1 MTTAPKPRTVA
12 LTHLPSPKMEDA
24 IRTFAAHERIDLER
38 VRAQHAAYREALA
51 KAGAEV
57 VVLDTNLEHPDC
69 VFIEDVAIVLDE
81 IAILTPMGAPARAG
95 EPAGI
100 EPTLRTYREVVR
112 IEAPAKIEGGD
123 VVVVGKQILV
133 GQTDRTNARGIE
145 ELARITKPHGY
156 DVRPVPVR
164 GCLHLKTACTALPFG
179 ALVVNPAWLD
189 VEALRSTLVAP
200 RGRTASGGSWGEVIS
215 VAEGEP
221 HAANVVSVNGR
232 VITGAGN
239 PRTAELFRSHCIGI
253 DVLDLSEL
261 AKADGCGTC
270 LSLLFSSPPA
280 TS

>member
-1 MTTAPKPRTVA
+1 MTTIA

-38 VRAQHAAYREALA
+38 VRAQHAAYRETLA

-81 IAILTPMGAPARAG
+81 VAILTPMGAPSRVA

-100 EPTLRTYREVVR
+100 EPTLREYREVAR
-112 IEAPAKIEGGD
+112 IEAPATIEGGD
-123 VVVVGKQILV
+123 VIVVGKQILV

-145 ELARITKPHGY
+145 ELARITKRFGY
-156 DVRPVPVR
+156 AVRGVPVH
-164 GCLHLKTACTALPFG
+164 GCLHLKTACTALPDG
-179 ALVVNPAWLD
+179 ALVANPAWLD
-189 VEALRSTLVAP
+189 LDALRTFDV
-200 RGRTASGGSWGEVIS
+200 VH

-221 HAANVVSVNGR
+221 HAANVVIVGAR
-232 VITGAGN
+232 GITGAGN
-239 PRTAELFRSHCIGI
+239 PRTAEAVRTHCLGLDI
-253 DVLDLSEL
+253 LDLSEL

-270 LSLLFSSPPA
+270 LSLLFSSPA
-280 TS
+280 ASS